1 MSVKMRDDGS
11 EPATRADM
19 RGLCTRLDGH
29 DQLFESVISRLDGH
43 DRRLEKID
51 GNLLRLDIAF
61 AKMSGDMVEVKVG
74 LKEVRSDISRFST
87 ILERSSGNIEAA
99 LRKMDMQASML
110 MDHEG
115 RITKLEPRPS

>member
-1 MSVKMRDDGS
+1 MTDEMRADGH
-11 EPATRADM
+11 EPATKADM
-19 RGLCTRLDGH
+19 RGLA
-29 DQLFESVISRLDGH
+29 SRLDGH
-43 DRRLEKID
+43 DRRFEKVE
-51 GNLLRLDIAF
+51 GNLHRLNIGF
-61 AKMSGDMVEVKVG
+61 AKMNGDMVEVKAE
-74 LKEVRSDISRFST
+74 LKEIRNDISRFST

>member
-1 MSVKMRDDGS
+1 MWLDGLGGIMTDEMREDGH
-11 EPATRADM
+11 EPATKADM
-19 RGLCTRLDGH
+19 RGLA
-29 DQLFESVISRLDGH
+29 SRLDGH
-43 DRRLEKID
+43 DRRFEKVE
-51 GNLLRLDIAF
+51 GNLSRLNVGF
-61 AKMSGDMVEVKVG
+61 AKMSCEIVEMNVT
-74 LKEVRSDISRFST
+74 LKRVVDDISRFST